1 MPYSSGERSKKKKG
15 SGPMALRLKQ
25 EDFSSGAYR
34 DRVSAFDDVVAGGP
48 LELLDQGGF
57 GERRSC
63 NGAQERGEMAREKG
77 CCQEREGLSG

>member
-1 MPYSSGERSKKKKG
+1 MAGASRLVVKRHACHIHLGKEAKKKG
-15 SGPMALRLKQ
+15 SGPMALWLKQ
-25 EDFSSGAYR
+25 EDFSSGAFR

-63 NGAQERGEMAREKG
+63 NGA
-77 CCQEREGLSG
+77 